1 MLLTSWLKRLIER
14 SPRRVKPTA
23 PARITQLGLT
33 RLEERVVLNVGP
45 VADVLLE
52 DPLATIE
59 VDDGDLTVCDAAGLD
74 DELSITV
81 NGSNYII
88 ESLNGNLIAGNG
100 ATQIDESTVEVAME
114 SVSGQIDIQT
124 LEGEDTLTVDFAG
137 RLDWAPITFDGG
149 VAGFDSLII
158 NGTDGFSTAYNFI
171 NASDGSIQFSNE
183 SETADLAFIGL
194 EPITDTNVVP

>member
-14 SPRRVKPTA
+14 SPRRVNPKA

-52 DPLATIE
+52 DPLATVE
-59 VDDGDLTVCDAAGLD
+59 VDDGDLAISDTAGQD

-81 NGSNYII
+81 NGSNYIV

-100 ATQIDESTVEVAME
+100 ATQVDENTVEVAME

-124 LEGEDTLTVDFAG
+124 LEGEDTLTVDFGG
-137 RLDWAPITFDGG
+137 RLDWAPIVFDGG
-149 VAGFDSLII
+149 FSELDSLII
-158 NGTDGFSTAYNFI
+158 
-171 NASDGSIQFSNE
+171 E
-183 SETADLAFIGL
+183 IGRAH
-194 EPITDTNVVP
+194 V